1 MNSVS
6 DPASAAEFVL
16 IVDDDESLR
25 QSLVD
30 VLAIEG
36 VPSMV
41 AGRADEALEMV
52 EAHDPS
58 IVVVDYHLPDGTG
71 IDLAQT
77 IKGIRPDTPVLL
89 LTGHVTVDIA
99 LAAVGQLDA
108 YLIKPVAPVVFVQ
121 SVVSALAR
129 RRLVGE
135 NKALVDRL
143 KRINAYQAL
152 YDHLTGLPNRALL
165 DDRLSQALSS
175 CQRSGR
181 AMAILFADL
190 DGFKD
195 INDLFGH
202 QVGDQLLREVGRRMA
217 ERCRKSD
224 TVARFGGD
232 EFVLVCPDVSV
243 TDDTCLIAAHLL
255 KTLAEPIL
263 VDGVEHILTASIG
276 IAVSSPGAPE
286 QTAETLLRN
295 ADTAMYRAKQAG
307 RSCFEIYNNEMRVQ
321 VMERF
326 EIERGLRSSLQDTGF
341 VVAYQPL
348 IEFGSGR
355 LVGAEALLRW
365 NRAGHGTLLP
375 AAFLPTAEE
384 SGLIVPIGLWVL
396 DQTLSDLAAW
406 NETISLPDQFKLWI
420 NVSPQQLVNPHFA
433 EIVGNRL
440 EAFGVRPEALGLEI
454 LEEALLDVGATEK
467 VLSELREMGISL
479 NLDDFGAGH
488 SNLWWLQELPITG
501 LKIDGR
507 FVATMDAHDDERG
520 TAIVSGLIGLAHA
533 LGLTVVAEGV
543 EREAQADALNAMGCD
558 LAQGFF
564 YGHPGPA
571 DRLWRHGTMGDTL
584 SRTYVHH

>member
-1 MNSVS
+1 VTSAANN
-6 DPASAAEFVL
+6 PASEDGLVL
-16 IVDDDESLR
+16 IVDDDLSLR

-30 VLAIEG
+30 VLAVEG
-36 VPSMV
+36 VASIV
-41 AGRADEALEMV
+41 AGRAADALEMV
-52 EAHDPS
+52 ESQDPAV
-58 IVVVDYHLPDGTG
+58 VVVDYHLPDGTG

-108 YLIKPVAPVVFVQ
+108 YLIKPIAPVVFVQ
-121 SVVSALAR
+121 SVLSALTR
-129 RRLVGE
+129 RRLVTE
-135 NKALVDRL
+135 NKDLVDRL
-143 KRINAYQAL
+143 KRINAYQAV

-165 DDRLSQALSS
+165 DDRLSQALSA

-181 AMAILFADL
+181 AMAILFVDL

-195 INDLFGH
+195 INDMFGH
-202 QVGDQLLREVGRRMA
+202 QVGDQLLREVARRMA

-232 EFVLVCPDVSV
+232 EFVLLCPDVSV

-255 KTLAEPIL
+255 KTLAEPI
-263 VDGVEHILTASIG
+263 VIDGVEHILTASIG

-295 ADTAMYRAKQAG
+295 ADTAMYRAKQSG
-307 RSCFEIYNNEMRVQ
+307 RACFEIYNHEMRVQ

-326 EIERGLRSSLQDTGF
+326 EIERGLRSSLQETGF

-348 IEFGSGR
+348 IEFGTGR

-365 NRAGHGTLLP
+365 NRSGHGTLLP

-384 SGLIVPIGLWVL
+384 SGLIVPIGMWVL
-396 DQTLSDLAAW
+396 DQTLAELAAW
-406 NETISLPDQFKLWI
+406 SETVTLPENFRLWI

-440 EAFGVRPEALGLEI
+440 EAFGVAPQALGLEI

-467 VLSELREMGISL
+467 VLTELREMGISL

-507 FVATMDAHDDERG
+507 FVATMDAGGDERG
-520 TAIVSGLIGLAHA
+520 TAIVSGLIGLAHS

-543 EREAQADALNAMGCD
+543 EREAQAEALHTMGCD

-564 YGHPGPA
+564 FGHPGPA
-571 DRLWRHGTMGDTL
+571 DRMWRQDRLATPAAVP
-584 SRTYVHH
+584 S